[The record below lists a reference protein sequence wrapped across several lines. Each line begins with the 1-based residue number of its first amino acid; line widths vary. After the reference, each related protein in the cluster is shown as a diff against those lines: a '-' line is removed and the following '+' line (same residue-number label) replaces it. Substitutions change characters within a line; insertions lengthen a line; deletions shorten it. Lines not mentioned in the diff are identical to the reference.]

1 MSGPTVHW
9 YVRITLIG
17 ATILLSVNMV
27 MITVVLDDDCISFG
41 QAISWSSALAF
52 ISTSSLLQLRVW
64 AVFHSSV
71 IIQAIFALLW
81 VVVIIGSFSI
91 GFSNRVFYFGLQSIG
106 CIADPNKL
114 FVILVSA
121 LVMGYDT
128 LISFALSTRL
138 LMNSTE
144 ETWIGRLRM
153 FVSKSGMPRISRLL
167 LQTEQ
172 LSYA

>member
-52 ISTSSLLQLRVW
+52 ISTSLLLQLRVW

-91 GFSNRVFYFGLQSIG
+91 GFSNRV
-106 CIADPNKL
+106 
-114 FVILVSA
+114 
-121 LVMGYDT
+121 
-128 LISFALSTRL
+128 
-138 LMNSTE
+138 
-144 ETWIGRLRM
+144 WITIHWMHCR
-153 FVSKSGMPRISRLL
+153 SKQAVCYPRISACNGLRYLDIVCSL
-167 LQTEQ
+167 N
-172 LSYA
+172 